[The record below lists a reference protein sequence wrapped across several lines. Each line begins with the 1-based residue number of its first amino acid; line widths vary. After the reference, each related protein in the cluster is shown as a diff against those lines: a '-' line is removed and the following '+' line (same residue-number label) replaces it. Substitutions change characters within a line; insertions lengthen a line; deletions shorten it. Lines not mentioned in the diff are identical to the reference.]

1 MPLRRLPRED
11 RRMTNDQLRR
21 WVSDELHFDPEL
33 DGREIAVAAADGRIT
48 LRGTVG
54 SFREKRE
61 AERAAR
67 RVAGVDSVQNE
78 LDVRVLTKQA
88 RKSAAVRGDVLNA
101 LMLADAVPDT
111 VDAEVDEGW
120 VTLTGHAASQHQIDA
135 AVRTAGNV
143 PGVRGVQ
150 DDIDLGY

>member
-1 MPLRRLPRED
+1 V
-11 RRMTNDQLRR
+11 TNDQLRR
-21 WVSDELHFDPEL
+21 WVADELHFDPQL

-61 AERAAR
+61 AGRAAR
-67 RVAGVDSVQNE
+67 RVAGVESVRNE

-88 RKSAAVRGDVLNA
+88 RKSTDVRGDVLNA
-101 LMLADAVPDT
+101 LLLEDAVPDT

-120 VTLTGHAASQHQIDA
+120 VTLTGRAASQHQIDA
-135 AVRTAGNV
+135 AVRVAENV

-150 DDIDLGY
+150 DDIDLAD